1 MNLENYLTPENLY
14 LSTFVLCF
22 ISGFVPLVNA
32 EAVVIAAA
40 AFSGQEMIL
49 EIAIISAFGQMI
61 AKGILYFAGRGV
73 LNIPM
78 GKYEAKLAEVEQKFE
93 RWRGKSD
100 LFIFLSA
107 SVGFPPFYV
116 VSILAGVVKHNFYRF
131 FLFGMAGRTIR
142 FGLLALFPHLLRSSV
157 F

>member
-1 MNLENYLTPENLY
+1 MNFENYLTPENLY
-14 LSTFVLCF
+14 ISIFVLCF

-32 EAVVIAAA
+32 EAVVIGAAA
-40 AFSGQEMIL
+40 LSGEDVIWQ
-49 EIAIISAFGQMI
+49 IAVVSAFGQMA
-61 AKGILYFAGRGV
+61 AKGMLYFAGRGA

-78 GKYEAKLAEVEQKFE
+78 GKYEQKLADVERKFE
-93 RWRGKSD
+93 KWRGKSD

-131 FLFGMAGRTIR
+131 FLSGMIGRTIR
-142 FGLLALFPHLLRSSV
+142 FGLLALFPHLLRSS
-157 F
+157 FF